1 MGIRTLC
8 YTTTKE
14 KNFVGKMGI
23 RTTCYTTMK
32 GQIMLVKWVSEHH
45 AILQWKNKTMYALSC
60 NFSQVIPIFFN
71 FKGAHFCNNKT
82 KLYYNIRTLSF

>member
-45 AILQWKNKTMYALSC
+45 AILQ
-60 NFSQVIPIFFN
+60 
-71 FKGAHFCNNKT
+71 
-82 KLYYNIRTLSF
+82 